1 MEYISIRVIEVKQN
15 IGNFFIGKMIPKDLH
30 RIANKNLSRL
40 KDLENGIQRDL
51 QNKKVSEIKNYLKLE
66 DATFPN
72 SIIISIQNNIAEENS
87 PSYILDSDAGILKI
101 KAQEDVANI
110 LDGQHRLNGFN
121 ENEENFELPVSIFL
135 DLSLGEQ
142 AKIFAKINSTQKQ
155 VQLDLVYDLFGIT
168 DGKSCE
174 KSAFYIVKHLNEELE
189 SAWYKKI
196 KTLSDKSGDLAQ
208 GSMAKYI
215 HKELL
220 EKNEIFKSLYNSDR
234 DTDIKNILS
243 NYFNAVK
250 KTFPKEWENE
260 NKKYILTKT
269 TGFNGFMNFFISV
282 VRLASKTKSE
292 LSADYFYGY
301 LVKVKDRFDPLIS
314 ANYSSGVV
322 GQNKIRDILRESLSN
337 DEKIFLNIKH
347 DL

>member
-260 NKKYILTKT
+260 NKKYI
-269 TGFNGFMNFFISV
+269 FISV